1 MTIRVVFMPI
11 IGHSKIISFFDKLIA
26 NNTLAQ
32 SYCFVGR
39 DKVGKRTVARYL
51 SAKML
56 KIEESKLDTYPDFYY
71 LTRQVDEKT
80 NKLKKEISIAQSRK
94 VKERLGNKSWFGNY
108 QVVIIDEA
116 ELLNEESGNALLKI
130 LEEAGEKRVFFLLT
144 EDDSKLL
151 PTIRSR
157 CQMVFFPL
165 VNDNEIEN
173 GLITLGYD
181 KDLAKE
187 SANLSWGKPGRAIDL
202 CTDSDLKNSFSFEL
216 NRWEKIISSP
226 FYKRV
231 KEIEDLF
238 KESTPEA
245 LVKTGINTRSA
256 EKIFETLE
264 TWSVIWRK
272 VMLDKLAK
280 KENSITAKNNL
291 SLGQMVGL
299 VDSFK
304 KSQILLA
311 QNINPK
317 LVVEQILLSLN

>member
-1 MTIRVVFMPI
+1 MPI
-11 IGHSKIISFFDKLIA
+11 IGHSKIISYFDKVIA
-26 NNTLAQ
+26 HSALSQ

-39 DKVGKRTVARYL
+39 DKVGKCTVARYL

-80 NKLKKEISIAQSRK
+80 NKLKKEISIAQSRQI
-94 VKERLGNKSWFGNY
+94 KERLGNKSWFGNY

-116 ELLNEESGNALLKI
+116 ELLNEESGNALLKM
-130 LEEAGEKRVFFLLT
+130 LEEGGEKRVFFLLT

-165 VNDNEIEN
+165 INKKEIAD
-173 GLITLGYD
+173 GLVSLGYD
-181 KDLAKE
+181 KNIAKE
-187 SANLSWGKPGRAIDL
+187 SADLAWGKPGRAIDL
-202 CTDSDLKNSFSFEL
+202 CADEDLKNSFSFEL
-216 NRWEKIISSP
+216 TRWATIVSSP

-245 LVKTGINTRSA
+245 VAKSGVNTRSA

-264 TWSVIWRK
+264 TWSVIWRD

-291 SLGQMVGL
+291 SLAQIVCL

-304 KSQILLA
+304 KSQVLLA

-317 LVVEQILLSLN
+317 LVVEQILLSIN

>member
-1 MTIRVVFMPI
+1 MPI
-11 IGHSKIISFFDKLIA
+11 IGHSKIISFFEKLIA
-26 NNTLAQ
+26 NNTLSQ

-56 KIEESKLDTYPDFYY
+56 KIEESKLDSYPDFYY

-108 QVVIIDEA
+108 QIVIIDEA
-116 ELLNEESGNALLKI
+116 ELLNEESGNALLKM

-144 EDDSKLL
+144 DDDSKLL
-151 PTIRSR
+151 ATIRSR

-165 VNDNEIEN
+165 VNNNEIEA
-173 GLITLGYD
+173 GLVGLGYD
-181 KDLAKE
+181 KIIAKE
-187 SANLSWGKPGRAIDL
+187 SANLSWGKPGRAVDL
-202 CTDSDLKNSFSFEL
+202 CEDSDLKNSFSFEL
-216 NRWEKIISSP
+216 DRWEKIVNSP

-245 LVKTGINTRSA
+245 LAKSGVNTRSA

-264 TWSVIWRK
+264 TWSVIWRD
-272 VMLDKLAK
+272 VILDKLTN
-280 KENSITAKNNL
+280 KENRITAKSNL
-291 SLGQMVGL
+291 SLRQMGGL

-304 KSQILLA
+304 KSQVLLS
-311 QNINPK
+311 QNINVK
-317 LVVEQILLSLN
+317 LVMEQVLLSLN